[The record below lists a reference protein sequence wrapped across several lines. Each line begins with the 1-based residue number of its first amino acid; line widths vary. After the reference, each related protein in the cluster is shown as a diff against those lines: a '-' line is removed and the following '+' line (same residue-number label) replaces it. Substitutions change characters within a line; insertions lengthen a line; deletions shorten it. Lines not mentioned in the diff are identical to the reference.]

1 MWFWID
7 TDDGSVI
14 SGVRIPLFRF
24 RCWEHAYPL
33 YEEIAPRSHDLKHGD
48 IHLWLKA
55 LNFGVRHRLVGNGTS
70 LYEGCWAYKI
80 DLVSKFGHPQEVVQ
94 SEQTC
99 KAESWWQEARQRLK
113 QLRLWFTH
121 EKSSVVQMKTFC
133 RSHVCWGLQSPS
145 TIGADFRLAEKIV

>member
-1 MWFWID
+1 MI
-7 TDDGSVI
+7 GSVT

-33 YEEIAPRSHDLKHGD
+33 YGEIAPRSHDLKHGD

-55 LNFGVRHRLVGNGTS
+55 LSFGVRHRLVGNGTS

-99 KAESWWQEARQRLK
+99 KAESWWQVARQRLK

-121 EKSSVVQMKTFC
+121 ENPLWCRWKHSVEVMC
-133 RSHVCWGLQSPS
+133 VGGYRDPLLLELILDWL
-145 TIGADFRLAEKIV
+145 RR